1 MAIKDMKGTVIK
13 DKATMTGM
21 MNTSTKKI
29 DPPNLS
35 GMKKLFDKPK
45 QEVKPPVEQSTPREL
60 GLAERVQNLSD
71 EEKALLTQVLSPS
84 VKNVL
89 GKVAKVVLDKPEI
102 EFMVEGHTDNVPI
115 SNDCVVDNW
124 DLSVKRATS
133 VVRVLQKDFGVP
145 PSRMTAAGRS
155 SYVPLFDNNT
165 SSNRAKNRRTRIVV
179 LPKLDQFY
187 DLINQG
193 MTAAQ

>member
-45 QEVKPPVEQSTPREL
+45 QEAKPLVEQSTPREL

-89 GKVAKVVLDKPEI
+89 GKVAPELNLLLDAAPASEENMIIPLSVAKNFASKTYRGLDEDAAISNFISDLQNSVTGIDNMMDNQTVPPGTQISEVDDPAIEAEI
-102 EFMVEGHTDNVPI
+102 E
-115 SNDCVVDNW
+115 
-124 DLSVKRATS
+124 
-133 VVRVLQKDFGVP
+133 
-145 PSRMTAAGRS
+145 
-155 SYVPLFDNNT
+155 
-165 SSNRAKNRRTRIVV
+165 RIDSGLV
-179 LPKLDQFY
+179 
-187 DLINQG
+187 
-193 MTAAQ
+193 

>member
-45 QEVKPPVEQSTPREL
+45 QEAKPPVEQSTPREL

-84 VKNVL
+84 VNDVLWKSAPDLTPLLDAAGAQEENLVIPVSVVKNFATKRY
-89 GKVAKVVLDKPEI
+89 GGDDERTA
-102 EFMVEGHTDNVPI
+102 I
-115 SNDCVVDNW
+115 SNFIN
-124 DLSVKRATS
+124 DLQQST
-133 VVRVLQKDFGVP
+133 QMDQQTVP
-145 PSRMTAAGRS
+145 PDTQMTNADSMMKSEIDEIDSGTLA
-155 SYVPLFDNNT
+155 
-165 SSNRAKNRRTRIVV
+165 
-179 LPKLDQFY
+179 
-187 DLINQG
+187 
-193 MTAAQ
+193 